1 MRRVATLLVLL
12 CALEMMAG
20 CTLWREKGTIDHWS
34 DVTGGE
40 SLERSLWRDIKA
52 HNGQEL
58 AKHIAGN
65 YVAVTPA
72 GKLDRQGAL
81 VQLQQL
87 NLQDY
92 SLGDFQVELNASTLV
107 VTYTVVLHG
116 SFGGQALPATPTK
129 IMAVWQH
136 EKAGWIAIAH
146 SVQS

>member
-1 MRRVATLLVLL
+1 MSRVATLLVLL
-12 CALEMMAG
+12 CALQTMPG
-20 CTLWREKGTIDHWS
+20 CTLWNEKKVAEHWS

-58 AKHIAGN
+58 AKHMAGN

-72 GKLDRQGAL
+72 GKLDRQAAL
-81 VQLQQL
+81 AQMQQL
-87 NLQDY
+87 DLQDY

-116 SFGGQALPATPTK
+116 TFGGQALPASPTR

-136 EKAGWIAIAH
+136 EKAGWMAIAH